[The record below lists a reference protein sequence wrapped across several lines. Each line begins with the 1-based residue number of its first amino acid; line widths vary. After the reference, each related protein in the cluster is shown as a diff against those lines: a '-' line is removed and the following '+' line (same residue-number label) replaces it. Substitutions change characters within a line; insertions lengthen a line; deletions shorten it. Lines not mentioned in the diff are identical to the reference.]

1 MWYVLKIDYS
11 TTDAPETRTK
21 MLGYPDLTA
30 ARAVFDHLELSYQF
44 NEPVRVKGG
53 KMVKATGIWLYE
65 SFKDHYD
72 AALEAVA
79 SGDVTLVDEAREI
92 EIDL

>member
-1 MWYVLKIDYS
+1 MWYVLKIDYC
-11 TTDAPETRTK
+11 TPDATETQTK
-21 MLGYPDLTA
+21 MLSYPDLTA
-30 ARAVFDHLELSYQF
+30 AQAVFDHLELSYQF

-65 SFKDHYD
+65 SFKDHYQAAID
-72 AALEAVA
+72 AVT
-79 SGDVTLVDEAREI
+79 SGKATLVDEAREV